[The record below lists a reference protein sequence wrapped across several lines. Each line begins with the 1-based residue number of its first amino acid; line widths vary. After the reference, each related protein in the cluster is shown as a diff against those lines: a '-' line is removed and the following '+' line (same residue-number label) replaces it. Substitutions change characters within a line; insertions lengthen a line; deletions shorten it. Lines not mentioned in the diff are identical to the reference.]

1 MTNFLNYFNL
11 SIAYLTHRS
20 WAISRSFFSVLKENN
35 FHENMKRRLAM
46 KDIESESIETLITC

>member
-20 WAISRSFFSVLKENN
+20 WVISRSFFSVLKENY

-46 KDIESESIETLITC
+46 KDVESESIETLVTC